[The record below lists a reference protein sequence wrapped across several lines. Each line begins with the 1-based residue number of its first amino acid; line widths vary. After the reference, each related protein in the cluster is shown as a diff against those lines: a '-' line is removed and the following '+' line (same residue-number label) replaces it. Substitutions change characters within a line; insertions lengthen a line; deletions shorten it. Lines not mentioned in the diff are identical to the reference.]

1 MPMTLVEDRY
11 AEARR
16 LSRLLISIAEHAK
29 CDFAQAAATLGVPVH
44 LARAVLL
51 LHEPAPMRTLAEG
64 LSCDRSYITNLA
76 DQLEERG
83 LVERVTGDDRR
94 VKLLTLTPDGVA
106 LRDQL
111 AETVATQ
118 SIVLRRL
125 DDDQRAALAPLLE
138 ALADEPR

>member
-1 MPMTLVEDRY
+1 MAGTQERY
-11 AEARR
+11 AEAQR
-16 LSRLLISIAEHAK
+16 LSQLLVSIAEHAK
-29 CDFAQAAATLGVPVH
+29 CDFAQVAGALGLPVH

-51 LHEPAPMRTLAEG
+51 LGEPAPMRTLAEG

-83 LVERVTGDDRR
+83 LVERVPGDDRR
-94 VKLLTLTPDGVA
+94 VKLLALTPHGVS

-111 AETVATQ
+111 SETVAKQ
-118 SIVLRRL
+118 SMVLRRL

-138 ALADEPR
+138 ALADGSD